1 MLRLIIV
8 DDEYLLRQLIRNI
21 IDWKA
26 LDIEVVGEMA
36 SAELAM
42 RQLESLKPDIIL
54 TDICM
59 PDIDGLTF
67 AEKIKGRNP
76 DTKVIAITGYDNFEY
91 AKRGICIGLDGY
103 ILKPINEEELTECI
117 VKIKKKILEEN
128 RKRNEIETLSIFK
141 REAEEIVKN
150 YYLTKLL
157 ESDVPE
163 KIVNSQLMEE
173 LALETSPM
181 VWIVVFQWKTNL
193 IAKRT
198 GNEEL
203 LDCEMWIVNYCK
215 EKWVNHF
222 FRGIDVTTL

>member
-1 MLRLIIV
+1 MLKLIIV

-36 SAELAM
+36 SADLAM

-91 AKRGICIGLDGY
+91 AKG
-103 ILKPINEEELTECI
+103 E
-117 VKIKKKILEEN
+117 
-128 RKRNEIETLSIFK
+128 F
-141 REAEEIVKN
+141 A
-150 YYLTKLL
+150 
-157 ESDVPE
+157 
-163 KIVNSQLMEE
+163 
-173 LALETSPM
+173 
-181 VWIVVFQWKTNL
+181 
-193 IAKRT
+193 
-198 GNEEL
+198 
-203 LDCEMWIVNYCK
+203 
-215 EKWVNHF
+215 
-222 FRGIDVTTL
+222 

>member
-103 ILKPINEEELTECI
+103 ILKPINI
-117 VKIKKKILEEN
+117 KILMDSGSEGSDHCLDLFVSVN
-128 RKRNEIETLSIFK
+128 FIQTCLLNIQD
-141 REAEEIVKN
+141 
-150 YYLTKLL
+150 LTQTVRDLQGL
-157 ESDVPE
+157 EV
-163 KIVNSQLMEE
+163 
-173 LALETSPM
+173 
-181 VWIVVFQWKTNL
+181 
-193 IAKRT
+193 
-198 GNEEL
+198 
-203 LDCEMWIVNYCK
+203 
-215 EKWVNHF
+215 
-222 FRGIDVTTL
+222 

>member
-67 AEKIKGRNP
+67 AEKIKKWL
-76 DTKVIAITGYDNFEY
+76 TSA
-91 AKRGICIGLDGY
+91 GL
-103 ILKPINEEELTECI
+103 
-117 VKIKKKILEEN
+117 
-128 RKRNEIETLSIFK
+128 LSIISLVSSA
-141 REAEEIVKN
+141 R
-150 YYLTKLL
+150 
-157 ESDVPE
+157 
-163 KIVNSQLMEE
+163 
-173 LALETSPM
+173 
-181 VWIVVFQWKTNL
+181 
-193 IAKRT
+193 
-198 GNEEL
+198 
-203 LDCEMWIVNYCK
+203 
-215 EKWVNHF
+215 
-222 FRGIDVTTL
+222 RGR

>member
-1 MLRLIIV
+1 MLKLIIV

-36 SAELAM
+36 SADLAM

-128 RKRNEIETLSIFK
+128 GISATVRRTMG
-141 REAEEIVKN
+141 
-150 YYLTKLL
+150 
-157 ESDVPE
+157 SD
-163 KIVNSQLMEE
+163 IDGACGQLRRRYVN
-173 LALETSPM
+173 
-181 VWIVVFQWKTNL
+181 
-193 IAKRT
+193 
-198 GNEEL
+198 
-203 LDCEMWIVNYCK
+203 D
-215 EKWVNHF
+215 
-222 FRGIDVTTL
+222 

>member
-67 AEKIKGRNP
+67 AEKIKKWL
-76 DTKVIAITGYDNFEY
+76 TSA
-91 AKRGICIGLDGY
+91 GL
-103 ILKPINEEELTECI
+103 
-117 VKIKKKILEEN
+117 
-128 RKRNEIETLSIFK
+128 LSIISLVSSA
-141 REAEEIVKN
+141 R
-150 YYLTKLL
+150 
-157 ESDVPE
+157 
-163 KIVNSQLMEE
+163 
-173 LALETSPM
+173 
-181 VWIVVFQWKTNL
+181 
-193 IAKRT
+193 
-198 GNEEL
+198 
-203 LDCEMWIVNYCK
+203 
-215 EKWVNHF
+215 
-222 FRGIDVTTL
+222 RGRQTE

>member
-103 ILKPINEEELTECI
+103 IK
-117 VKIKKKILEEN
+117 
-128 RKRNEIETLSIFK
+128 
-141 REAEEIVKN
+141 A
-150 YYLTKLL
+150 
-157 ESDVPE
+157 D
-163 KIVNSQLMEE
+163 Q
-173 LALETSPM
+173 
-181 VWIVVFQWKTNL
+181 
-193 IAKRT
+193 
-198 GNEEL
+198 
-203 LDCEMWIVNYCK
+203 
-215 EKWVNHF
+215 
-222 FRGIDVTTL
+222 